1 MTEVQGIQLGLREYI
16 ERRKQT
22 SSSDRGEGYAFSGD
36 LKVLRTMRR
45 IKPVELAVEAAV
57 RLFNSIVRNQLL
69 GSAVLVTPKQFP
81 QLHELSMRCSRT
93 LGVPEQQVYVVQA
106 LGSINALTMGTDEE
120 SVVILYS
127 ATVDHMTDR
136 ELLYVLGHEFGHI
149 QNNHAVY
156 RTALY
161 FLVNMVHEFVQWIV
175 TPAILAL
182 NHWSRRAEITADR
195 AGLLCCKDLDVA
207 QRAMTKIALGSKEL
221 YEQLDLEEYLKQ
233 LKQSQEN
240 YGRIAELF
248 QGHPYVPKRIEA
260 LRLFAESAYYRK
272 HLGLEGGTDKAA
284 LDEKVTQIVK
294 VL

>member
-1 MTEVQGIQLGLREYI
+1 MTEVQGIELGFRDYI
-16 ERRKQT
+16 QHRKST
-22 SSSDRGEGYAFSGD
+22 GRTYEGDGYAFSGD

-45 IKPVELAVEAAV
+45 LKPVELAVEAAV

-69 GSAVLVTPKQFP
+69 GSAVLVTAKQSP
-81 QLHELSMRCSRT
+81 RLHELGMRCSRT
-93 LGVPEQQVYVVQA
+93 LGVPEQQIYVVQA
-106 LGSINALTMGTDEE
+106 LGSINAMTMGTNEE
-120 SVVILYS
+120 SVVIIYS
-127 ATVDHMTDR
+127 ATVDHLTED
-136 ELLYVLGHEFGHI
+136 ELLYVIGHEFGHI

-161 FLVNMVHEFVQWIV
+161 FLMNMVHEFVQWIV

-195 AGLLCCKDLDVA
+195 AGLICCQDLDVA

-233 LKQSQEN
+233 LEQSQEN

-248 QGHPYVPKRIEA
+248 QSHPYVPKRIEA

-272 HLGLEGGTDKAA
+272 QLGLEGGTDHATLDDKAA
-284 LDEKVTQIVK
+284 KIVK